1 MTNDERA
8 MNNIVRVFGIILTCL
23 GALAVW
29 RAIFFLI
36 PYAGFQYGIFMAL
49 FGCLFTVVGI
59 VMTVISFRKAKKW
72 KEALAERAAL
82 AEQPEQAAPVEQ
94 IAPAEQADEAE

>member
-36 PYAGFQYGIFMAL
+36 PYAGLQYGSFMAV
-49 FGCLFTVVGI
+49 FGCLFTVTGI

-72 KEALAERAAL
+72 KKALAERAAL
-82 AEQPEQAAPVEQ
+82 AEQAAHAEQVSPPEQT
-94 IAPAEQADEAE
+94 DEAE

>member
-8 MNNIVRVFGIILTCL
+8 INNIVRVFGIILTCL

-36 PYAGFQYGIFMAL
+36 PFAGLQYGMFMAV
-49 FGCLFTVVGI
+49 FGCLFTITGI
-59 VMTVISFRKAKKW
+59 VMAVISFRKAKKW
-72 KEALAERAAL
+72 KEALAE
-82 AEQPEQAAPVEQ
+82 QAAQAEQ
-94 IAPAEQADEAE
+94 IAPPEQTDEAAE

>member
-8 MNNIVRVFGIILTCL
+8 INKIIRVFGIILTCL

-36 PYAGFQYGIFMAL
+36 PFAGFQYGLFMAL
-49 FGCLFTVVGI
+49 FGCLFTAAGI
-59 VMTVISFRKAKKW
+59 VMAVISFRKEKKW
-72 KEALAERAAL
+72 KAALAEQTAQAERAAL
-82 AEQPEQAAPVEQ
+82 AEQADQPEQTDET
-94 IAPAEQADEAE
+94 AE

>member
-8 MNNIVRVFGIILTCL
+8 INRIVQVFGIILTCL

-36 PYAGFQYGIFMAL
+36 PFAGLRYGVFMAM
-49 FGCLFTVVGI
+49 FGCLFTAVGI
-59 VMTVISFRKAKKW
+59 VMTVIGFRKEKKW
-72 KEALAERAAL
+72 KKLRAEQAAL
-82 AEQPEQAAPVEQ
+82 AEQTDQPEQT
-94 IAPAEQADEAE
+94 DEAAE

>member
-8 MNNIVRVFGIILTCL
+8 INNIVRAFGIILTCL

-36 PYAGFQYGIFMAL
+36 PFAGFQYGMFMAL
-49 FGCLFTVVGI
+49 FGCLFTAVGI

-72 KEALAERAAL
+72 KEALAEQAAQ
-82 AEQPEQAAPVEQ
+82 AEQTAQAE
-94 IAPAEQADEAE
+94 DTGEAE